1 MRLFIYQNE
10 LNAICFDKYFSC
22 LNSIKNIIDKPIYDF
37 LKTPKLSRR
46 PSRANYDN
54 FFHSPSEYKKGL
66 RKRVK
71 ISSFKSL
78 LTINVFK

>member
-10 LNAICFDKYFSC
+10 LNAICFDKYFSY
-22 LNSIKNIIDKPIYDF
+22 LNSIKNIIGKPIYDF

-46 PSRANYDN
+46 PNRANYDS
-54 FFHSPSEYKKGL
+54 FFHSPSEHKKGL